1 MENERKITVMGVIQ
15 EGIGVG
21 LKNSLS
27 LLGAIV
33 LWILTIWIPYI
44 NVGTT
49 IAIYTIPVALSK
61 GKVISPT
68 FIFDAKYRQ
77 YILHNHRLNDDVH
90 FSCYALYGNSGIRYC
105 NRMVTGYL
113 YYAG

>member
-61 GKVISPT
+61 GKVI
-68 FIFDAKYRQ
+68 
-77 YILHNHRLNDDVH
+77 LHNHRLNDDVH

>member
-77 YILHNHRLNDDVH
+77 YNDSDKNDH
-90 FSCYALYGNSGIRYC
+90 KHCE
-105 NRMVTGYL
+105 
-113 YYAG
+113 

>member
-68 FIFDAKYRQ
+68 
-77 YILHNHRLNDDVH
+77 LSLMLNIVNTWE
-90 FSCYALYGNSGIRYC
+90 NSSQSS
-105 NRMVTGYL
+105 
-113 YYAG
+113 A